1 MVAYFLASIISGIL
15 FGVMDGI
22 INANPLARD
31 LFRVYAPIARKSL
44 NLIAGIVID
53 LAYGFLMTGIFL
65 LLYNSLPGEVGAV
78 KGICFGILAWFFRVV
93 MHAISQWL
101 MYTVPVRTVLYTVL
115 TGLAEMLVLGVIIG
129 LIINH

>member
-1 MVAYFLASIISGIL
+1 MVAYFLASIVSGML

-65 LLYNSLPGEVGAV
+65 LLYNSLPGEVGGV

-93 MHAISQWL
+93 MQAISQWL

-115 TGLAEMLVLGVIIG
+115 SGLAEMLVLGVIIG
-129 LIINH
+129 LIISH